1 MTATRIEPSTLASTL
16 LEGAGRKRVLLAVAG
31 PPAAGKS
38 NFAGWLD
45 RRLNEARPG
54 FSAVL
59 PMDGYHYDDVVLEA
73 RDRLARKG
81 APDTFDI
88 DGFAAMLARLKAD
101 DGRPVAVPV
110 FDRRLEIARAGGR
123 IIEAGARII
132 VVEGNYLLLDEPD
145 WAPLQAHFDMS
156 VLLAPPLTVLEERLM
171 RRWRDFGLSETDA
184 RRKVEQNDLPNCR
197 LVLEGSRTPD
207 FIIET
212 ARQNQP

>member
-16 LEGAGRKRVLLAVAG
+16 LEGNGRKRVLLAVAG

-38 NFAGWLD
+38 KFADWLD

-59 PMDGYHYDDVVLEA
+59 PMDGYHYDDAVLKA

-132 VVEGNYLLLDEPD
+132 VVEGNYLLLDDPD
-145 WAPLQAHFDMS
+145 WATLQTCFDMS
-156 VLLAPPLTVLEERLM
+156 VLLAPPLAVLEERLM
-171 RRWRDFGLSETDA
+171 QRWREFGLSETET
-184 RRKVEQNDLPNCR
+184 RRKIEQNDLPNCR
-197 LVLEGSRTPD
+197 LVLEASRTPD

-212 ARQNQP
+212 AGPTYG